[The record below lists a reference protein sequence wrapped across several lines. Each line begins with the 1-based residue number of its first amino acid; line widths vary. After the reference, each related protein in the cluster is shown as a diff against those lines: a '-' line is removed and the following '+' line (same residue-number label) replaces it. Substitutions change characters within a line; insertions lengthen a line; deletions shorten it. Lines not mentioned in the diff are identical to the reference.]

1 MEQILCANYNSPIG
15 ALSLL
20 FDESAVIYSL
30 LFGENRFDLPK
41 SLIDKKIELIQSQLK
56 PIIKNALDEYFNGS
70 KNAFDNLQLIYEGT
84 TFQKASWDEL
94 RKIPYGET
102 ISYQEQCNR
111 VGSPKA
117 LRAVG
122 QANNKNPIAII
133 IPCHRV
139 IGKNGTMTGFGGGID
154 IKVKL
159 LELEQKTNFHLF

>member
-1 MEQILCANYNSPIG
+1 MNTILCANYNSPIG

-20 FDESAVIYSL
+20 FDENGVIYAL
-30 LFGENRFDLPK
+30 HFGESRFDLPK
-41 SLIDKKIELIQSQLK
+41 SLIGKEIELVQSQLI
-56 PIIKNALDEYFNGS
+56 PIIKNALDEYFKGS
-70 KNAFDNLQLIYEGT
+70 KNAFDDLQLIYEGT
-84 TFQKASWDEL
+84 AFQKASWDEL

-102 ISYQEQCNR
+102 ISYQEQCTRAN
-111 VGSPKA
+111 SPKA

-154 IKVKL
+154 TKVKL
-159 LELEQKTNFHLF
+159 LELEQKNNFQLY

>member
-1 MEQILCANYNSPIG
+1 MNTILCANYNSPIG

-20 FDESAVIYSL
+20 FDENGVIYDL
-30 LFGENRFDLPK
+30 HFGESRFDLPK
-41 SLIDKKIELIQSQLK
+41 SLIGKEIELVQSQLI

-70 KNAFDNLQLIYEGT
+70 KTAFDNLQLIYEGT
-84 TFQKASWDEL
+84 DFQKASWDEL

-102 ISYQEQCNR
+102 ISYQEQCTRAN
-111 VGSPKA
+111 SPKA

-154 IKVKL
+154 TKVKL
-159 LELEQKTNFHLF
+159 LELEQKNNFQLY

>member
-1 MEQILCANYNSPIG
+1 MKQILCANYNSPIG

-20 FDESAVIYSL
+20 FDENGVIYSL
-30 LFGENRFDLPK
+30 HFGENRFDLPK
-41 SLIDKKIELIQSQLK
+41 SLIDKEIELIQSQLSL
-56 PIIKNALDEYFNGS
+56 IIKNALDEYFNGS
-70 KNAFDNLQLIYEGT
+70 KNAFDHLQLLYEGT
-84 TFQKASWDEL
+84 DFQKASWDEL

-111 VGSPKA
+111 AGSPKA

-159 LELEQKTNFHLF
+159 LELEQKTNFNLF